1 MKILSI
7 AFKNI
12 NSLKGENFIDF
23 EAAPFSGNTLFAIT
37 GPTGSGKS
45 SILDVISLALF
56 NQVPRLGKIS
66 KKEIRE
72 KGAILTRNQK
82 EAYAKVTFET
92 GSGRYASS
100 WSIEVNRN
108 GNLNDYNMEIANL
121 QDNSLLDLKKSEVP
135 GKNEELIGLNYDQF
149 IKSVLLAQ
157 GDFAKF
163 LSAKKEERGE
173 LLEKITG
180 TGIYRQ
186 LGIMAFERFK
196 NETKEIE
203 SQQNEIK
210 LFESYLL
217 SKEELDAF
225 NKDLEEK
232 TSLTE
237 SLQKDLKLIE
247 KQLELKENIKK
258 QEKEIS
264 GLQEEESKLN
274 QQLKAFEAEYGEALN
289 QHEKLQPIAEDLQ
302 FWNRFQQELQSLKEN
317 LGKTS
322 EKIEA
327 NKENTSGFIQRVK
340 GFVQED
346 VSAEN
351 LKEKLNLFTEKI
363 VRLQDEKNSLG
374 RDYKSKLQL
383 FKTEIRELKLKFPEN
398 DLQTGKKLLE
408 ELQAEQLQQK
418 QQLEIDLKEVDLEKL
433 ISEKARLKNDLEK
446 ARDAR
451 QFSEKKF
458 QLEQNG
464 TKLTKEIQAYQ
475 TELEA
480 LPKVIEKEENLLI
493 SLKKDLEILQLKKEN
508 QLKTAKLEELR
519 NSLKTGEACPLC
531 GSKEH
536 PYSEH
541 LPEFED
547 KLEVKVSAK
556 NNEIEEQNKK
566 LIQAQSKFAHLEE
579 SLKKAKKDLTEIE
592 NQVSENKKLFSEKY
606 PDFNLAEKINWET
619 YIAKINTKIESLDAF
634 ETTQQKLSAIA
645 TGLPIL
651 EELDQIL
658 QQGKLLQQQLQAS
671 YSGNNIVEDSR
682 ELLDKWNALIHEKN
696 YLKENEKEQKEQLS
710 QQSKRYDELLEKLQP
725 EIIKQ
730 GFESIEKAFSAL
742 LPGNKFLELKDKKDN
757 ILKQKS
763 IASTGISTLQ
773 KQLKQ
778 FKENESQRTDEDLAT
793 EQSKKQ
799 GEFEQAKSTCEELR
813 RKLENNNEYL
823 SRLKQLEKQIAEKEK
838 QSKRWRLLNT
848 LIGDRQGKKFND
860 FAQDL
865 TLSQL
870 IHLANVRLKDL
881 SERYKI
887 DKANEDEDD
896 GLVAIDEDMGGQ
908 RRSVKTLSGGET
920 FLLSLSLA
928 LALSDL
934 ASRNVEINSLFID
947 EGFGTLDP
955 ETLDQTLDTLEKLQ
969 AESGKTIGIISHVAS
984 LKERIATQIQLTRN
998 GQGYS
1003 SLTVKL

>member
-12 NSLKGENFIDF
+12 NSLKGENYIDF
-23 EAAPFSGNTLFAIT
+23 EASPFSGNTLFAIT

-82 EAYAKVTFET
+82 EAYAKVTYQT
-92 GSGRYASS
+92 NAGRFTSS

-135 GKNEELIGLNYDQF
+135 AKNEDLIGLNYDQF

-196 NETKEIE
+196 TETSEIE
-203 SQQNEIK
+203 KQQDEIK
-210 LFESYLL
+210 LISSYLL
-217 SKEELDAF
+217 SEDDLETF
-225 NKDLEEK
+225 NKDLKEK
-232 TSLTE
+232 TAQTE
-237 SLQKDLKLIE
+237 NLQKDLKLIE
-247 KQLELKENIKK
+247 KQLELKQTIKK

-264 GLQEEESKLN
+264 GLETEELKLKE
-274 QQLKAFEAEYGEALN
+274 QLKEFENEYGNSLK
-289 QHEKLQPIAEDLQ
+289 QHEKLQPIVEELQ
-302 FWNRFQQELQSLKEN
+302 TWKRYQQELGGLKVN
-317 LGKTS
+317 LNKTS
-322 EKIEA
+322 EKIEL
-327 NKENTSGFIQRVK
+327 NKENTSNFILQVK
-340 GFVQED
+340 SFIHEE

-351 LKEKLNLFTEKI
+351 LKEKLNEFTEKI
-363 VRLQDEKNSLG
+363 RKLQEEKTSLG

-383 FKTEIRELKLKFPEN
+383 FKTEIRELNLEFSEN
-398 DLQTGKKLLE
+398 DLKVGKE
-408 ELQAEQLQQK
+408 ILQNLKTEKTEQK
-418 QQLEIDLKEVDLEKL
+418 QQLEIELKAVDLEN
-433 ISEKARLKNDLEK
+433 ITTEKNRLKTELDK
-446 ARDAR
+446 SRDA
-451 QFSEKKF
+451 QKFSEKN
-458 QLEQNG
+458 LEQ
-464 TKLTKEIQAYQ
+464 KQKHSDLKKEIESLQP
-475 TELEA
+475 ELKN
-480 LPKVIEKEENLLI
+480 LPKIIQEEKNLLI

-508 QLKTAKLEELR
+508 QLKTAQLEDLR
-519 NSLKTGEACPLC
+519 KSLKTGEACPLC

-541 LPEFED
+541 LPHFED
-547 KLEVKVSAK
+547 DLAVKIAVKTSEIDEHNSKLT
-556 NNEIEEQNKK
+556 
-566 LIQAQSKFAHLEE
+566 QAQSKLLHLEE
-579 SLKKAKKDLTEIE
+579 SLQKAKKQSGEIE
-592 NQVSENKKLFSEKY
+592 AVINKNEEDFKKRY
-606 PDFNLAEKINWET
+606 PEFDELETINWDT
-619 YIAKINTKIESLDAF
+619 QISSLKIEIESLESF
-634 ETTQQKLSAIA
+634 EAINQQLKLIA

-651 EELDQIL
+651 EELEKIL
-658 QQGKLLQQQLQAS
+658 QRGKSLQHQLQEQYSGKNIGEDNQRLMDNWNSLLQEKKYLQE
-671 YSGNNIVEDSR
+671 Y
-682 ELLDKWNALIHEKN
+682 EKD
-696 YLKENEKEQKEQLS
+696 QKEQF
-710 QQSKRYDELLEKLQP
+710 QQKSKIFNELEEKLQ
-725 EIIKQ
+725 KQ
-730 GFESIEKAFSAL
+730 VLEKEFESIENAYQSL
-742 LPGNKFLELKDKKDN
+742 LPGNKFFDLKKQKDN
-757 ILKQKS
+757 FLKQKS
-763 IASTGISTLQ
+763 IVETGISTLN
-773 KQLKQ
+773 KQLEQ
-778 FKENESQRTDEDLAT
+778 FKENESERSIEDLTA
-793 EQSKKQ
+793 EQKQ
-799 GEFEQAKSTCEELR
+799 KQDNCNSTKSTCEELR
-813 RKLENNNEYL
+813 RKLGNNTEYL
-823 SRLKQLEKQIAEKEK
+823 SRLKSLENQISEKEK
-838 QSKRWRLLNT
+838 ACKRWRLLNT

-870 IHLANVRLKDL
+870 IYLSNIRLKDL

-887 DKANEDEDD
+887 DKAMDGEDD

-984 LKERIATQIQLTRN
+984 LKERIGTQIQLTRN

-1003 SLTVKL
+1003 SLVVK

>member
-66 KKEIRE
+66 KKEIRK

-82 EAYAKVTFET
+82 EAYAKVTYET
-92 GSGRYASS
+92 GAGRFTSS

-108 GNLNDYNMEIANL
+108 GNLNDYNMDIANL
-121 QDNSLLDLKKSEVP
+121 QDNSILDLKKSEVP
-135 GKNEELIGLNYDQF
+135 AKNEDLIGLNYDQF

-186 LGIMAFERFK
+186 LGIMAYERFK
-196 NETKEIE
+196 AETSDIE
-203 SQQNEIK
+203 KQQEEIK
-210 LFESYLL
+210 LISSYLL
-217 SKEELDAF
+217 SEDNLTIFK
-225 NKDLEEK
+225 KDLKEK
-232 TSLTE
+232 TAQTE

-247 KQLELKENIKK
+247 KQLELKKTITE
-258 QEKEIS
+258 QEKEIN
-264 GLQEEESKLN
+264 GLEAEELKLN
-274 QQLKAFEAEYGEALN
+274 AQLKEFENQYGESLK
-289 QHEKLQPIAEDLQ
+289 QHEKLQPIAEEIQ
-302 FWNRFQQELQSLKEN
+302 SWKRFQQELEVIKDGLNKI
-317 LGKTS
+317 S

-327 NKENTSGFIQRVK
+327 NKKNTGDFIQQVK
-340 GFVQED
+340 VFVKEEI
-346 VSAEN
+346 SKEN
-351 LKEKLNLFTEKI
+351 LREKLTEFTEKI
-363 VRLQDEKNSLG
+363 RKLQEEKAALG

-383 FKTEIRELKLKFPEN
+383 FKTEIRELNLDFPEN
-398 DLQTGKKLLE
+398 NLKAGKEILE
-408 ELQAEQLQQK
+408 NLKTEKTEQK
-418 QQLEIDLKEVDLEKL
+418 KQLENDLKEVDLEN
-433 ISEKARLKNDLEK
+433 IASEKNRLKSELEK
-446 ARDAR
+446 SREARS
-451 QFSEKKF
+451 FSERN
-458 QLEQNG
+458 LEQ
-464 TKLTKEIQAYQ
+464 KQKQLDLKKEIDSLKP
-475 TELEA
+475 ELEN
-480 LPKVIEKEENLLI
+480 LPKIIQEEKNLLI
-493 SLKKDLEILQLKKEN
+493 SLKKDHEILQLKKEN
-508 QLKTAKLEELR
+508 QLKTAQLEDLR

-541 LPEFED
+541 LPHFED
-547 KLEVKVSAK
+547 DLAAKISAK
-556 NNEIEEQNKK
+556 SLEIDEHNSKLTQAQAKLTHLDESLQKTKKQLNEIEIGITENEQILRKK
-566 LIQAQSKFAHLEE
+566 YPEFKEPEVIDWE
-579 SLKKAKKDLTEIE
+579 T
-592 NQVSENKKLFSEKY
+592 QVSQIKSTIEKLEF
-606 PDFNLAEKINWET
+606 
-619 YIAKINTKIESLDAF
+619 F
-634 ETTQQKLSAIA
+634 ETINPQLKSIDS
-645 TGLPIL
+645 GLPIL
-651 EELDQIL
+651 EELEKIL
-658 QQGKLLQQQLQAS
+658 QRGKLLQQELQQK
-671 YSGNNIVEDSR
+671 YSGKNIGEDSQR
-682 ELLDKWNALIHEKN
+682 LMDDWNSLLQERK
-696 YLKENEKEQKEQLS
+696 YLLENEEEQKDLFQEKSKIYKDLQEKLK
-710 QQSKRYDELLEKLQP
+710 QQVLEKD
-725 EIIKQ
+725 
-730 GFESIEKAFSAL
+730 FESLENAYHSL
-742 LPGNKFLELKDKKDN
+742 LPGNKFFDLKKQKDKL
-757 ILKQKS
+757 LKQKS
-763 IASTGISTLQ
+763 IAETGISTLK

-778 FKENESQRTDEDLAT
+778 FKENESKRSEDDLTAELKQKKEAFEST
-793 EQSKKQ
+793 QSN
-799 GEFEQAKSTCEELR
+799 CEELR
-813 RKLENNNEYL
+813 RKLNNNAENI
-823 SRLKQLEKQIAEKEK
+823 SRLKELENQIAEKEK
-838 QSKRWRLLNT
+838 DCRRWRLLNN
-848 LIGDRQGKKFND
+848 LIGSRTGKEFNN

-870 IHLANVRLKDL
+870 IYLANIRLKDL

-887 DKANEDEDD
+887 DKALEGEDD

-984 LKERIATQIQLTRN
+984 LKERISTQIQLTRN

-1003 SLTVKL
+1003 SLVVK

>member
-92 GSGRYASS
+92 GSGRYTSS

-121 QDNSLLDLKKSEVP
+121 QDNSLLVLKKSEVP

-203 SQQNEIK
+203 AQQNEIK

-217 SKEELDAF
+217 SKEDLDTF
-225 NKDLEEK
+225 NNDLNEK

-274 QQLKAFEAEYGEALN
+274 KQLKEFEAEYGEALN
-289 QHEKLQPIAEDLQ
+289 QHEELQAITEDLQ
-302 FWNRFQQELQSLKEN
+302 SWNRFQQELQSLKEN

-327 NKENTSGFIQRVK
+327 NKENTSGFIQQVK
-340 GFVQED
+340 GFVHED

-363 VRLQDEKNSLG
+363 VRLQDEKTSLR

-383 FKTEIRELKLKFPEN
+383 FKTEIRELKLNFPEN

-418 QQLEIDLKEVDLEKL
+418 QQLEIDLKAVDLEKL
-433 ISEKARLKNDLEK
+433 ISEKSRLKNDLEK

-451 QFSEKKF
+451 QFSEKKL

-464 TKLTKEIQAYQ
+464 KKLTKEIQACQ
-475 TELEA
+475 PELEA

-531 GSKEH
+531 GSEEH

-547 KLEVKVSAK
+547 KLEVKISAK
-556 NNEIEEQNKK
+556 NNELEEQNKK
-566 LIQAQSKFAHLEE
+566 LIQAKYKFDHIEKLLQE
-579 SLKKAKKDLTEIE
+579 AKKDLIEIE
-592 NQVSENKKLFSEKY
+592 NQVSENEKIFSKKY

-619 YIAKINTKIESLDAF
+619 YIATINTKIESLDAF

-671 YSGNNIVEDSR
+671 YSGNNIGEESR

-696 YLKENEKEQKEQLS
+696 YLRENEKEQKEKLS

-725 EIIKQ
+725 EIIKK

-778 FKENESQRTDEDLAT
+778 FKENESQRTAEDLAT

-823 SRLKQLEKQIAEKEK
+823 SRLKRLEKQIAEKEK

>member
-23 EAAPFSGNTLFAIT
+23 EAVPFSGNTLFAIT

-82 EAYAKVTFET
+82 EAFAKVTYET
-92 GSGRYASS
+92 GAGRYTSS

-108 GNLNDYNMEIANL
+108 GNLNDYNMEVANL

-186 LGIMAFERFK
+186 LGIIAFERFK
-196 NETKEIE
+196 VETKEIE

-217 SKEELDAF
+217 SKEDLGSF
-225 NKDLEEK
+225 NKDLREK
-232 TSLTE
+232 STQTE
-237 SLQKDLKLIE
+237 SLQKELKLIE
-247 KQLELKENIKK
+247 KQLELKENIQK

-274 QQLKAFEAEYGEALN
+274 QQLKEFEAQYGERLS
-289 QHEKLQPIAEDLQ
+289 QHEKLQPIAEELQ
-302 FWNRFQQELQSLKEN
+302 SWNRFQQELQSLKEN
-317 LGKTS
+317 LRKTS

-327 NKENTSGFIQRVK
+327 NKENTSGFTQQVK
-340 GFVQED
+340 DFAKED
-346 VSAEN
+346 ISAEN

-363 VRLQDEKNSLG
+363 VRLQDEKTSLG

-383 FKTEIRELKLKFPEN
+383 FKTEIRELRLNFPEN
-398 DLQTGKKLLE
+398 DLKTGKKLLE
-408 ELQAEQLQQK
+408 ELQNEQLQQK
-418 QQLEIDLKEVDLEKL
+418 EQVQTDLKEVDLEKL
-433 ISEKARLKNDLEK
+433 SSEKSRLKNDLEK
-446 ARDAR
+446 ALEAR
-451 QFSEKKF
+451 QFSEKKL
-458 QLEQNG
+458 QLEANSS
-464 TKLTKEIQAYQ
+464 KLTKDIQSYQ
-475 TELEA
+475 PELEA
-480 LPKVIEKEENLLI
+480 LPKVIQKEKDLLV

-508 QLKTAKLEELR
+508 QLKTVKLEELR
-519 NSLKTGEACPLC
+519 NSLKTGKACPLC
-531 GSKEH
+531 GSEEH

-547 KLEVKVSAK
+547 ELEIKISAK
-556 NNEIEEQNKK
+556 NKEIEEQNKK
-566 LIQAQSKFAHLEE
+566 LIQAQSKFSHLEE
-579 SLKKAKKDLTEIE
+579 SLKRAKKELIEIE
-592 NQVSENKKLFSEKY
+592 SQISKNEKIFSEKY
-606 PDFNLAEKINWET
+606 PDFNFDEKIDWESYT
-619 YIAKINTKIESLDAF
+619 KTVNIKIDSLDAF

-645 TGLPIL
+645 AGLPIL
-651 EELDQIL
+651 EELGQIL

-671 YSGNNIVEDSR
+671 YSGNNIVQDSR
-682 ELLDKWNALIHEKN
+682 ELLDKWNALIQEKN
-696 YLKENEKEQKEQLS
+696 YLKENQKEQTEQLS
-710 QQSKRYDELLEKLQP
+710 QQSKRYEELLEKLQP

-730 GFESIEKAFSAL
+730 GFESIERAFKAL
-742 LPGNKFLELKDKKDN
+742 LPGNNFLELKDQKDG

-763 IASTGISTLQ
+763 IAFTRISTLQ
-773 KQLKQ
+773 KQLIE
-778 FKENESQRTDEDLAT
+778 FKANESERTKVELAT
-793 EQSKKQ
+793 EQSRKQ
-799 GEFEQAKSTCEELR
+799 QEFELLQAICEELR

-823 SRLKQLEKQIAEKEK
+823 SKLKQLEKQIAEKEK

-887 DKANEDEDD
+887 DKANNDEDD

-969 AESGKTIGIISHVAS
+969 AESGKTIGIISHVTS

>member
-82 EAYAKVTFET
+82 EAFAKVTYET
-92 GSGRYASS
+92 GAGRFTSS

-186 LGIMAFERFK
+186 LGIKAFERFK

-217 SKEELDAF
+217 SKEDLETF
-225 NKDLEEK
+225 NKDLKEK
-232 TSLTE
+232 TTQTE
-237 SLQKDLKLIE
+237 SLQNDLKLIE
-247 KQLELKENIKK
+247 KQLELKQNIKK

-274 QQLKAFEAEYGEALN
+274 QQLKAFEAEYGERLN
-289 QHEKLQPIAEDLQ
+289 QHEKLQPIAEELQ
-302 FWNRFQQELQSLKEN
+302 SWNRFQQELQSLKEN

-327 NKENTSGFIQRVK
+327 NKDNTSGFIHQVK
-340 GFVQED
+340 SFVQED

-363 VRLQDEKNSLG
+363 VKLQDEKTSLG

-383 FKTEIRELKLKFPEN
+383 FKTEIRELRLNFPEN
-398 DLQTGKKLLE
+398 DLKTGKKLLE
-408 ELQAEQLQQK
+408 ELQTEQLQQK
-418 QQLEIDLKEVDLEKL
+418 EQLQTDLKEVDLEKL
-433 ISEKARLKNDLEK
+433 SSEKSRLKNDLEK
-446 ARDAR
+446 ALEAR
-451 QFSEKKF
+451 QFSEKKL
-458 QLEQNG
+458 QLEANSS
-464 TKLTKEIQAYQ
+464 KLTKDIQAYQ
-475 TELEA
+475 PELEA
-480 LPKVIEKEENLLI
+480 LPKVIEKEKDLLV
-493 SLKKDLEILQLKKEN
+493 SLKKDLEILQLKKDN

-519 NSLKTGEACPLC
+519 KSLKTGEACPLC
-531 GSKEH
+531 GSIEH

-541 LPEFED
+541 LPELED
-547 KLEVKVSAK
+547 ELEVKISARSK
-556 NNEIEEQNKK
+556 EIENQSTK
-566 LIQAQSKFAHLEE
+566 LTQAQSKFVHIEE
-579 SLKKAKKDLTEIE
+579 SLQKAKKELIEIE
-592 NQVSENKKLFSEKY
+592 NRVSENKQIFSEKY
-606 PDFNLAEKINWET
+606 PDFHFEEKIDWESYT
-619 YIAKINTKIESLDAF
+619 KTINTKIESLEAF
-634 ETTQQKLSAIA
+634 QTKQQKLSAIA

-651 EELDQIL
+651 GELDNIL
-658 QQGKLLQQQLQAS
+658 QQGKLLQKQLQSS

-682 ELLDKWNALIHEKN
+682 EFMDKWNALIQEKN
-696 YLKENEKEQKEQLS
+696 YLKENQKQQKEQLS
-710 QQSKRYDELLEKLQP
+710 QQVEKYELLLAKLQP

-730 GFESIEKAFSAL
+730 GFESIERAFKAL
-742 LPGNKFLELKDKKDN
+742 LPGNKFLKLKDQKDS
-757 ILKQKS
+757 ILREKS
-763 IASTGISTLQ
+763 NVTTGISTLQ
-773 KQLKQ
+773 KQLIE
-778 FKENESQRTDEDLAT
+778 FKANESERTTVDLAT
-793 EQSKKQ
+793 EQSRKQ
-799 GEFEQAKSTCEELR
+799 QEFELFQSICEELR
-813 RKLENNNEYL
+813 RKLENNKDYL
-823 SRLKQLEKQIAEKEK
+823 SKLKQLENQIAEKEK

-870 IHLANVRLKDL
+870 IYLANVRLKDL

-887 DKANEDEDD
+887 DKANEEEDD

>member
-66 KKEIRE
+66 KKEIRK

-82 EAYAKVTFET
+82 EAYAKVTYET
-92 GSGRYASS
+92 GAGRFTSS

-108 GNLNDYNMEIANL
+108 GNLNDYNMDIANL
-121 QDNSLLDLKKSEVP
+121 QDNSILDLKKSEVP
-135 GKNEELIGLNYDQF
+135 AKNEDLIGLNYDQF

-186 LGIMAFERFK
+186 LGIMAYERFK
-196 NETKEIE
+196 AETSDIE
-203 SQQNEIK
+203 KQQEEIK
-210 LFESYLL
+210 LISSYLL
-217 SKEELDAF
+217 SEDNLTIFK
-225 NKDLEEK
+225 KDLKEK
-232 TSLTE
+232 TAQTE

-247 KQLELKENIKK
+247 KQLELKKTITE
-258 QEKEIS
+258 QEKAIN
-264 GLQEEESKLN
+264 GLEAEELKLN
-274 QQLKAFEAEYGEALN
+274 AQLKEFENQFGESLK
-289 QHEKLQPIAEDLQ
+289 QHEKLQPIAEEIQ
-302 FWNRFQQELQSLKEN
+302 SWKRFQQELEVIKDGLNKI
-317 LGKTS
+317 S

-327 NKENTSGFIQRVK
+327 NKKNTGDFIQQVK
-340 GFVQED
+340 VFVKEEI
-346 VSAEN
+346 SKEN
-351 LKEKLNLFTEKI
+351 LREKLTEFTEKI
-363 VRLQDEKNSLG
+363 RKLQEEKAALG

-383 FKTEIRELKLKFPEN
+383 FKTEIRELNLDFPEN
-398 DLQTGKKLLE
+398 NLKAGKEILE
-408 ELQAEQLQQK
+408 NLKTKKTKQK
-418 QQLEIDLKEVDLEKL
+418 KQLENDLKEVDLEN
-433 ISEKARLKNDLEK
+433 IASEKNRL
-446 ARDAR
+446 R
-451 QFSEKKF
+451 
-458 QLEQNG
+458 
-464 TKLTKEIQAYQ
+464 
-475 TELEA
+475 TELEKSREA
-480 LPKVIEKEENLLI
+480 RSFSERNLEQKQKQLDLKKEIDSLKPELENLPKIIQEEKNLLI
-493 SLKKDLEILQLKKEN
+493 SLKKDHEILQLKKEN
-508 QLKTAKLEELR
+508 QLKTAQLEDLR

-541 LPEFED
+541 LPHFED
-547 KLEVKVSAK
+547 DLAAKISAK
-556 NNEIEEQNKK
+556 TLEIDAHNSKLTQAQAKLTHLDESLQKTKKQLNEIEIGITENEQILRKK
-566 LIQAQSKFAHLEE
+566 YPEFKEPEVIDWE
-579 SLKKAKKDLTEIE
+579 T
-592 NQVSENKKLFSEKY
+592 QVSQIKSTIEKLEF
-606 PDFNLAEKINWET
+606 
-619 YIAKINTKIESLDAF
+619 F
-634 ETTQQKLSAIA
+634 ETINPQLKSIDS
-645 TGLPIL
+645 GLPIL
-651 EELDQIL
+651 EELEKIL
-658 QQGKLLQQQLQAS
+658 QRGKLLQQELQ
-671 YSGNNIVEDSR
+671 E
-682 ELLDKWNALIHEKN
+682 
-696 YLKENEKEQKEQLS
+696 
-710 QQSKRYDELLEKLQP
+710 QSKIYKDLQEKLKQQVLEKD
-725 EIIKQ
+725 
-730 GFESIEKAFSAL
+730 FESLENAYHSL
-742 LPGNKFLELKDKKDN
+742 LPGNKFFDLKKQKDKL
-757 ILKQKS
+757 LKQKS
-763 IASTGISTLQ
+763 IAETGISTLK

-778 FKENESQRTDEDLAT
+778 FKENESKRSEDDLTAELKQKKEAFEST
-793 EQSKKQ
+793 QSN
-799 GEFEQAKSTCEELR
+799 CEELR
-813 RKLENNNEYL
+813 RKLNNNAENI
-823 SRLKQLEKQIAEKEK
+823 SRLKELENQIAEKEK
-838 QSKRWRLLNT
+838 DCRRWRLLNN
-848 LIGDRQGKKFND
+848 LIGSRTGKEFNN

-870 IHLANVRLKDL
+870 IYLANIRLKDL

-887 DKANEDEDD
+887 DKALEGEDD

-984 LKERIATQIQLTRN
+984 LKERISTQIQLTRN

-1003 SLTVKL
+1003 SLVVK

>member
-82 EAYAKVTFET
+82 EAYAKVTYQT
-92 GSGRYASS
+92 NAGRFTSS

-121 QDNSLLDLKKSEVP
+121 QDNSILDLKKSEVP
-135 GKNEELIGLNYDQF
+135 AKNEDLIGLNYDQF

-186 LGIMAFERFK
+186 LGILAFERFK
-196 NETKEIE
+196 AETSEIE
-203 SQQNEIK
+203 KQQNEIK
-210 LFESYLL
+210 LISSYLL
-217 SKEELDAF
+217 SKEDLEIF
-225 NKDLEEK
+225 NKDLKEK
-232 TSLTE
+232 TAKTE
-237 SLQKDLKLIE
+237 SLQKNLKLID
-247 KQLELKENIKK
+247 KQLELKQSIKN

-264 GLQEEESKLN
+264 SLNEKEIKLHE
-274 QQLKAFEAEYGEALN
+274 QLKEFENEYGESLK
-289 QHEKLQPIAEDLQ
+289 QHEKLQPIAEELHT
-302 FWNRFQQELQSLKEN
+302 WKRFKQELEDLKSG

-322 EKIEA
+322 EKIES
-327 NKENTSGFIQRVK
+327 NKENTINFIQQVK
-340 GFVQED
+340 SFVHEE

-351 LKEKLNLFTEKI
+351 LKEKLSDFTEKI
-363 VRLQDEKNSLG
+363 RKLQEEKTSLG

-383 FKTEIRELKLKFPEN
+383 FKTETRELNLEFPEN
-398 DLQTGKKLLE
+398 DLKLGKEIFRNLKAEKTQQKKQLE
-408 ELQAEQLQQK
+408 VDLKEIDKQNLASEKNRLKTELEKSHVARSFSEKNLQQK
-418 QQLEIDLKEVDLEKL
+418 QNQLDLK
-433 ISEKARLKNDLEK
+433 
-446 ARDAR
+446 
-451 QFSEKKF
+451 
-458 QLEQNG
+458 
-464 TKLTKEIQAYQ
+464 KEIQSLQ
-475 TELEA
+475 PELES
-480 LPKVIEKEENLLI
+480 LPKIVQEEETLLI
-493 SLKKDLEILQLKKEN
+493 SLKKDLEILQLKKDN
-508 QLKTAKLEELR
+508 QLKTAQLEDLR

-531 GSKEH
+531 GSHDH

-541 LPEFED
+541 LPDFED
-547 KLEVKVSAK
+547 DLAVKISAK
-556 NNEIEEQNKK
+556 NSEIDQHNTK
-566 LIQAQSKFAHLEE
+566 LTQVKSKLLHLEE
-579 SLKKAKKDLTEIE
+579 SLKKYQKQLGEIE
-592 NQVSENKKLFSEKY
+592 AEITKNEKDFKQKY
-606 PDFNLAEKINWET
+606 PGFEKPEAINWET
-619 YIAKINTKIESLDAF
+619 HISRLNTNIENLEFFETINQQLKAIES
-634 ETTQQKLSAIA
+634 
-645 TGLPIL
+645 GYPIL
-651 EELDQIL
+651 EELEKIL
-658 QQGKLLQQQLQAS
+658 QRGKLLQQQLQEQ
-671 YSGNNIVEDSR
+671 YSGKNIGEDSQQLMDR
-682 ELLDKWNALIHEKN
+682 WNSLNQEKK
-696 YLKENEKEQKEQLS
+696 YLQEQEKEQKEQL
-710 QQSKRYDELLEKLQP
+710 QQKSKIYNELREKLEQQVLN
-725 EIIKQ
+725 KN
-730 GFESIEKAFSAL
+730 FECLENAYHSL
-742 LPGNKFLELKDKKDN
+742 LPGNKFFDLKKQKDDF
-757 ILKQKS
+757 LKQKS
-763 IASTGISTLQ
+763 IVETEISTLR
-773 KQLKQ
+773 KQLKEI
-778 FKENESQRTDEDLAT
+778 KENESKRSIDDLTT
-793 EQSKKQ
+793 EQKQ
-799 GEFEQAKSTCEELR
+799 KQEDFLSTQSNCEELR
-813 RKLENNNEYL
+813 RKLGNNTEYI
-823 SRLKQLEKQIAEKEK
+823 SRLKNLENQIAEKEK
-838 QSKRWRLLNT
+838 ECKRWRLLNT

-870 IHLANVRLKDL
+870 IYLANIRLKDL

-887 DKANEDEDD
+887 DKAIDGEDD

-984 LKERIATQIQLTRN
+984 LKERIGTQIQLTRN

-1003 SLTVKL
+1003 SLVVK

>member
-23 EAAPFSGNTLFAIT
+23 EASPFSGNTLFAIT

-82 EAYAKVTFET
+82 EAYAKVTYQT
-92 GSGRYASS
+92 NAGRFTSS

-121 QDNSLLDLKKSEVP
+121 QDNSILDLKKSEIP
-135 GKNEELIGLNYDQF
+135 AKNEELIGLNYDQF

-186 LGIMAFERFK
+186 LGIMAYERFK
-196 NETKEIE
+196 AETSEIE
-203 SQQNEIK
+203 KQQDEIK
-210 LFESYLL
+210 LINSYLL
-217 SKEELDAF
+217 SDEDLEIFK
-225 NKDLEEK
+225 KDLKAK
-232 TSLTE
+232 TTQTE
-237 SLQKDLKLIE
+237 SLQKDLRLIE
-247 KQLELKENIKK
+247 KQLELKQNIQK
-258 QEKEIS
+258 QEKEII
-264 GLQEEESKLN
+264 GIQAEELKLN
-274 QQLKAFEAEYGEALN
+274 AQLKEFENQYGESLK
-289 QHEKLQPIAEDLQ
+289 QHEKLQPITEEIQ
-302 FWNRFQQELQSLKEN
+302 SWKRFQQDLGDLKTGLN
-317 LGKTS
+317 KTS
-322 EKIEA
+322 EKIEL
-327 NKENTSGFIQRVK
+327 NKENTSNFIQEVRSFIHEEVY
-340 GFVQED
+340 V
-346 VSAEN
+346 EN
-351 LKEKLNLFTEKI
+351 LKEKLTDFTEKI
-363 VRLQDEKNSLG
+363 RKLQEEKTSLAH
-374 RDYKSKLQL
+374 DYKSKLQL
-383 FKTEIRELKLKFPEN
+383 FKTEIREINLEFPEN
-398 DLQTGKKLLE
+398 DLKAGKE
-408 ELQAEQLQQK
+408 ILQNLKAEKTQQK
-418 QQLEIDLKEVDLEKL
+418 QQLENDLKEVDLEN
-433 ISEKARLKNDLEK
+433 IASEKNRLKTELEK
-446 ARDAR
+446 SREARS
-451 QFSEKKF
+451 FSEKN
-458 QLEQNG
+458 LEQ
-464 TKLTKEIQAYQ
+464 KQKQSDLKKEI
-475 TELEA
+475 ESLKPEIEN
-480 LPKVIEKEENLLI
+480 LPKTIQEEKTILI

-508 QLKTAKLEELR
+508 QLKTAQLKDLR
-519 NSLKTGEACPLC
+519 KSLKTGEACPLC

-541 LPEFED
+541 FPDFEDDLAVKISAKSLEIDEHNSKLTQVQSKLLHLEDSLENVKKQLSEIEAKISKNEDNFKKKNPEFE
-547 KLEVKVSAK
+547 KPE
-556 NNEIEEQNKK
+556 
-566 LIQAQSKFAHLEE
+566 
-579 SLKKAKKDLTEIE
+579 T
-592 NQVSENKKLFSEKY
+592 
-606 PDFNLAEKINWET
+606 INWERQIAT
-619 YIAKINTKIESLDAF
+619 LKAKIENIESF
-634 ETTQQKLSAIA
+634 EAINPQLKAIA
-645 TGLPIL
+645 GGLPVL
-651 EELDQIL
+651 EELKKIL
-658 QQGKLLQQQLQAS
+658 QRGKLLQQQLLEQ
-671 YSGNNIVEDSR
+671 YPGKNIGEDSQQLMDNWNS
-682 ELLDKWNALIHEKN
+682 LLQEKK
-696 YLKENEKEQKEQLS
+696 YLQENEKQQREQFHKK
-710 QQSKRYDELLEKLQP
+710 SKTYEDLKEKLQQQVL
-725 EIIKQ
+725 EKD
-730 GFESIEKAFSAL
+730 FESIENAYQSL
-742 LPGNKFLELKDKKDN
+742 LPGNKFFDLKKQKDDF
-757 ILKQKS
+757 LKQKS
-763 IASTGISTLQ
+763 IVETGISTLK

-778 FKENESQRTDEDLAT
+778 FKENESERSTEDLT
-793 EQSKKQ
+793 REQQQKQ
-799 GEFEQAKSTCEELR
+799 EAFESTQSNCEELR
-813 RKLENNNEYL
+813 RKLNNNTENI
-823 SRLKQLEKQIAEKEK
+823 SHLKSLENQIAEKEK
-838 QSKRWRLLNT
+838 DCKRWRLLNT

-870 IHLANVRLKDL
+870 IYLANIRLKDL

-887 DKANEDEDD
+887 DKAMNGEDD

-969 AESGKTIGIISHVAS
+969 VESGKTIGIISHVAS
-984 LKERIATQIQLTRN
+984 LKERIGTQIQLTRN

-1003 SLTVKL
+1003 SLVVK

>member
-92 GSGRYASS
+92 GSGRYTSS

-135 GKNEELIGLNYDQF
+135 GKNEKLIGLNYDQF

-203 SQQNEIK
+203 SQQKEIK

-217 SKEELDAF
+217 SKEDLETF
-225 NKDLEEK
+225 NKDLKEK
-232 TSLTE
+232 TTQTE

-247 KQLELKENIKK
+247 KQLELKENIQK

-274 QQLKAFEAEYGEALN
+274 QQLKEFEAEYGEILS
-289 QHEKLQPIAEDLQ
+289 QHEKLQPIADELQ
-302 FWNRFQQELQSLKEN
+302 SWNRFQQELQSLKEN

-322 EKIEA
+322 EKIEV
-327 NKENTSGFIQRVK
+327 NKENTSGFIQQVK

-346 VSAEN
+346 VSAED

-363 VRLQDEKNSLG
+363 VRLQDEKTSLG

-383 FKTEIRELKLKFPEN
+383 FKTEIRELKLNFPEN
-398 DLQTGKKLLE
+398 DLKTGKKLLE
-408 ELQAEQLQQK
+408 KLQAEQLQRK
-418 QQLEIDLKEVDLEKL
+418 NQLQTELKEVDLEKL
-433 ISEKARLKNDLEK
+433 ISEKSRLKNDLEK
-446 ARDAR
+446 AREAR
-451 QFSEKKF
+451 QLSEKKL
-458 QLEQNG
+458 QLQENSS
-464 TKLTKEIQAYQ
+464 KLTKDIKAYQ
-475 TELEA
+475 PELEA
-480 LPKVIEKEENLLI
+480 LPKIIEKVKDLI
-493 SLKKDLEILQLKKEN
+493 VSLKKDLEILQLKKEN

-531 GSKEH
+531 GSEEH

-547 KLEVKVSAK
+547 KLEVKISAK

-579 SLKKAKKDLTEIE
+579 SLKKAKKELTEIE
-592 NQVSENKKLFSEKY
+592 NQVLESEKLFSEKY
-606 PDFNLAEKINWET
+606 PDLNLADKIDWET
-619 YIAKINTKIESLDAF
+619 YIATINTKIESLDAF

-658 QQGKLLQQQLQAS
+658 QQGKLLQQQLQSS
-671 YSGNNIVEDSR
+671 YSGNNIVQDSR

-710 QQSKRYDELLEKLQP
+710 QQSKRYEELLEKLQP
-725 EIIKQ
+725 KIIKQ
-730 GFESIEKAFSAL
+730 GFESIENAFRSL
-742 LPGNKFLELKDKKDN
+742 LPGNKFLELKDEKDN

-773 KQLKQ
+773 RQLKQ
-778 FKENESQRTDEDLAT
+778 FKENESERTAADLVT
-793 EQSKKQ
+793 EQSGKQ
-799 GEFEQAKSTCEELR
+799 EEFELAKSTCRELG
-813 RKLENNNEYL
+813 RKLENNKEYL

-848 LIGDRQGKKFND
+848 LIGDSQGKRFND

>member
-12 NSLKGENFIDF
+12 NSLKGENYIDF
-23 EAAPFSGNTLFAIT
+23 EASPFSGNTLFAIT

-82 EAYAKVTFET
+82 EAYAKVTYQT
-92 GSGRYASS
+92 GTGRFTSS

-135 GKNEELIGLNYDQF
+135 AKNEDLIGLNYDQF

-186 LGIMAFERFK
+186 LGILAFERFK
-196 NETKEIE
+196 TETAEIE
-203 SQQNEIK
+203 AQQAEIK
-210 LFESYLL
+210 LISSYLL
-217 SKEELDAF
+217 SEEELERF

-232 TSLTE
+232 TSQTE
-237 SLQKDLKLIE
+237 SLKNDLKLIE
-247 KQLELKENIKK
+247 KQLELKATITS

-264 GLQEEESKLN
+264 GLQKEEIKLDHK
-274 QQLKAFEAEYGEALN
+274 LKEFENEHGKSLK
-289 QHEKLQPIAEDLQ
+289 QHEKLQPIAE
-302 FWNRFQQELQSLKEN
+302 ELQSWKRFHQELGDLKVS
-317 LGKTS
+317 LDKTS
-322 EKIEA
+322 EKIEL
-327 NKENTSGFIQRVK
+327 NKENTTHFIQQVK
-340 GFVQED
+340 SFVHEE
-346 VSAEN
+346 VSTEN
-351 LKEKLNLFTEKI
+351 LKEKVTDFTEKI
-363 VRLQDEKNSLG
+363 RKLQEEKISLG
-374 RDYKSKLQL
+374 RDYKSQLHL
-383 FKTEIRELKLKFPEN
+383 FKTETRELKLAFAEN
-398 DLQTGKKLLE
+398 DLKVGKEILE
-408 ELQAEQLQQK
+408 NLKAEKTQQK
-418 QQLEIDLKEVDLEKL
+418 KQLKIDLKEVDLKNLAIEKN
-433 ISEKARLKNDLEK
+433 RLKTELDKSRE
-446 ARDAR
+446 AW
-451 QFSEKKF
+451 QFSEKNLQQK
-458 QLEQNG
+458 ENYS
-464 TKLTKEIQAYQ
+464 KLNKENKALQPEI
-475 TELEA
+475 ES
-480 LPKVIEKEENLLI
+480 LPKIIKEEKSLVV
-493 SLKKDLEILQLKKEN
+493 SLKKDSEILQLKKEN

-519 NSLKTGEACPLC
+519 ESLKTGEACPLC

-536 PYSEH
+536 PYTEH
-541 LPEFED
+541 LPDFED
-547 KLEVKVSAK
+547 NLTVRISVKNSEIDQHNTKLT
-556 NNEIEEQNKK
+556 
-566 LIQAQSKFAHLEE
+566 QAQSKLSHLVEAMQ
-579 SLKKAKKDLTEIE
+579 K
-592 NQVSENKKLFSEKY
+592 NKKQLGEVETELAKNERNFRKKY
-606 PDFNLAEKINWET
+606 PEFQSKESINWESHIT
-619 YIAKINTKIESLDAF
+619 TLNGRIENLESFEAIN
-634 ETTQQKLSAIA
+634 QQLKAIA

-651 EELDQIL
+651 EELEKIL
-658 QQGKLLQQQLQAS
+658 QRGKLLQQQLQDK
-671 YSGNNIVEDSR
+671 YSGNNIVEDKQQ
-682 ELLDKWNALIHEKN
+682 LMDNWNALLNEKQ
-696 YLKENEKEQKEQLS
+696 YLQENEKDQKKQLEQKS
-710 QQSKRYDELLEKLQP
+710 RTYKDLLEKLQL
-725 EIIKQ
+725 EIVKQ
-730 GFESIEKAFSAL
+730 GFESVENAYQAL
-742 LPGNKFLELKDKKDN
+742 LPGNKFLELKEQKN
-757 ILKQKS
+757 EILKQKS
-763 IASTGISTLQ
+763 NVATGISTLQ
-773 KQLKQ
+773 KQLIQ
-778 FKENESQRTDEDLAT
+778 FKENENKRSIENLIAEQKQKQEDFNLL
-793 EQSKKQ
+793 Q
-799 GEFEQAKSTCEELR
+799 STCEELR
-813 RKLENNNEYL
+813 RKLGNNTEYL
-823 SRLKQLEKQIAEKEK
+823 ARLKNLENQIAEKEK
-838 QSKRWRLLNT
+838 QSRRWRLLNV
-848 LIGDRQGKKFND
+848 LIGDKQGKKFND

-870 IHLANVRLKDL
+870 IYLANIRLKDL

-887 DKANEDEDD
+887 DKATEGEDD

-984 LKERIATQIQLTRN
+984 LKERIGTQIQLTRN

-1003 SLTVKL
+1003 SLVVK

>member
-12 NSLKGENFIDF
+12 NSLKGENYIDF
-23 EAAPFSGNTLFAIT
+23 EDSPFSGNTLFAIT

-82 EAYAKVTFET
+82 EAYAKVTYQT
-92 GSGRYASS
+92 GAGRFTSS

-135 GKNEELIGLNYDQF
+135 AKNENLIGLNYDQF

-196 NETKEIE
+196 AETSEIE
-203 SQQNEIK
+203 KQQDEIK
-210 LFESYLL
+210 LISSYLL
-217 SKEELDAF
+217 SEEDLKTF
-225 NKDLEEK
+225 NKDLQEK
-232 TSLTE
+232 TTQTE
-237 SLQKDLKLIE
+237 ILQKDLNLIE
-247 KQLELKENIKK
+247 KQLELKETIKK
-258 QEKEIS
+258 QKKEIT
-264 GLQEEESKLN
+264 GLEVEEIKLKE
-274 QQLKAFEAEYGEALN
+274 QLKEFENEYGNSLKL
-289 QHEKLQPIAEDLQ
+289 HEKLQPIAEELQ
-302 FWNRFQQELQSLKEN
+302 TWKRYQQELGDLKVN
-317 LGKTS
+317 LHKTS
-322 EKIEA
+322 EKIEL
-327 NKENTSGFIQRVK
+327 NKENTSNFIQQVK
-340 GFVQED
+340 GFVHQEI
-346 VSAEN
+346 SEGN
-351 LKEKLNLFTEKI
+351 LKEKLTDFSEKI
-363 VRLQDEKNSLG
+363 RKLQEEKTSLG

-383 FKTEIRELKLKFPEN
+383 FKTETRELKIEFPEN
-398 DLQTGKKLLE
+398 DLNVGKEFLKN
-408 ELQAEQLQQK
+408 LQAKKNQEK
-418 QQLEIDLKEVDLEKL
+418 QQLEIDLKDVDLEN
-433 ISEKARLKNDLEK
+433 IPSEKNRLKTELEK
-446 ARDAR
+446 SRDA
-451 QFSEKKF
+451 QKFSEKNLKQKES
-458 QLEQNG
+458 QL
-464 TKLTKEIQAYQ
+464 KLHKEIETLQP
-475 TELEA
+475 ELEN
-480 LPKVIEKEENLLI
+480 LPKIIQQEKTLLI
-493 SLKKDLEILQLKKEN
+493 SLKKDLENLQLKKEN
-508 QLKTAKLEELR
+508 QLITAKLEDLR
-519 NSLKTGEACPLC
+519 KSLKTGEACPLC
-531 GSKEH
+531 GSNEH

-541 LPEFED
+541 LPDFED
-547 KLEVKVSAK
+547 DLTVKISAK
-556 NNEIEEQNKK
+556 TSEIDEHNAKFN
-566 LIQAQSKFAHLEE
+566 QAQSKLLHLEE
-579 SLKKAKKDLTEIE
+579 SVQKTKKQLGEIE
-592 NQVSENKKLFSEKY
+592 SEITENEKNFKLKY
-606 PDFNLAEKINWET
+606 PEFEETEAINWDIQIST
-619 YIAKINTKIESLDAF
+619 LNAKIESLEYF
-634 ETTQQKLSAIA
+634 EVINQQLKAIA

-651 EELDQIL
+651 EELENIL
-658 QQGKLLQQQLQAS
+658 QRGKSLQQQLQEQ
-671 YSGNNIVEDSR
+671 YSGKNIGEESQQLMD
-682 ELLDKWNALIHEKN
+682 DWNALLNEKK
-696 YLKENEKEQKEQLS
+696 YLQENEKAQKEQL
-710 QQSKRYDELLEKLQP
+710 QEKLKNYENLLEKLEQQV
-725 EIIKQ
+725 IKKD
-730 GFESIEKAFSAL
+730 FESVENAHHSL
-742 LPGNKFLELKDKKDN
+742 LPGNKFFELKKQKDEF
-757 ILKQKS
+757 LKQKS
-763 IASTGISTLQ
+763 IVETGISTLK
-773 KQLKQ
+773 KQLEQ
-778 FKENESQRTDEDLAT
+778 FKENEIERSIEDLIT
-793 EQSKKQ
+793 EQKQ
-799 GEFEQAKSTCEELR
+799 KQENFNLSQSTCEDLR
-813 RKLENNNEYL
+813 RKLGNNTEYL
-823 SRLKQLEKQIAEKEK
+823 SRLKNLENQIAEKEK
-838 QSKRWRLLNT
+838 QCKRWRLLNT

-870 IHLANVRLKDL
+870 IYLANIRLKDL

-887 DKANEDEDD
+887 DKAIDGEDD

-984 LKERIATQIQLTRN
+984 LKERIGTQIQLTRN

-1003 SLTVKL
+1003 SLVVK

>member
-1 MKILSI
+1 MKILNI

-23 EAAPFSGNTLFAIT
+23 EATPFSGNTLFAIT

-82 EAYAKVTFET
+82 EAYAKVTYET
-92 GSGRYASS
+92 GTGRFTSS
-100 WSIEVNRN
+100 WSIEINRN

-121 QDNSLLDLKKSEVP
+121 IDNSLLDLKKSEVP
-135 GKNEELIGLNYDQF
+135 TKNEELIGLNYDQF

-186 LGIMAFERFK
+186 LGMMAFERFK
-196 NETKEIE
+196 AETKEIE
-203 SQQNEIK
+203 AQQNEIK

-217 SKEELDAF
+217 SEEDLENF
-225 NKDLEEK
+225 NKDLKEN
-232 TSLTE
+232 TADTE
-237 SLQKDLKLIE
+237 ALQKDLKLIE
-247 KQLELKENIKK
+247 KQLELKENIGK
-258 QEKEIS
+258 QEKEINK
-264 GLQEEESKLN
+264 LQEQEVNLHRQFKEFES
-274 QQLKAFEAEYGEALN
+274 EYGTSLN
-289 QHEKLQPIAEDLQ
+289 RHEKIQSIAEELQ
-302 FWNRFQQELQSLKEN
+302 SWNRFQKELKDLDSNLAKTSLKIN
-317 LGKTS
+317 DTKKNIS
-322 EKIEA
+322 SFIEQV
-327 NKENTSGFIQRVK
+327 KE
-340 GFVQED
+340 FVQED
-346 VSAEN
+346 VQAEN
-351 LKEKLNLFTEKI
+351 LKQKLNLFTEKI
-363 VRLQDEKNSLG
+363 GKLQDEKNSLG
-374 RDYKSKLQL
+374 LEYKSKLQL
-383 FKTEIRELKLKFPEN
+383 FKAEVRELKIDFPEH
-398 DLQTGKKLLE
+398 DLKTGKELLEKLQTKKLRE
-408 ELQAEQLQQK
+408 K
-418 QQLEIDLKEVDLEKL
+418 KQLEIALKEVDLEKL
-433 ISEKARLKNDLEK
+433 SSEKLRLKNHLEK
-446 ARDAR
+446 TREAR
-451 QFSEKKF
+451 QFSERKL
-458 QLEQNG
+458 QLEESG
-464 TKLTKEIQAYQ
+464 LRIKKDI
-475 TELEA
+475 EA
-480 LPKVIEKEENLLI
+480 NQPEFESLPKTITLQKDHLS
-493 SLKKDLEILQLKKEN
+493 SLKKDLEILQLKKLN

-519 NSLKTGEACPLC
+519 KSLKTGEACPLC
-531 GSKEH
+531 GALEH
-536 PYSEH
+536 PYSKH
-541 LPEFED
+541 GPDFED
-547 KLEVKVSAK
+547 ELEIKIAAK
-556 NNEIEEQNKK
+556 SKEIEDKNTK
-566 LIQAQSKFAHLEE
+566 LTQAQSRFEHIKD
-579 SLKKAKKDLTEIE
+579 SLQKAKKELIEIE
-592 NQVSENKKLFSEKY
+592 NRISENKQRFSEKY
-606 PDFNLAEKINWET
+606 PDFNFSEEIDWENYIGKINS
-619 YIAKINTKIESLDAF
+619 KLESLDAF
-634 ETTQQKLSAIA
+634 ETIKQKLTAIA
-645 TGLPIL
+645 GGLPIL
-651 EELDQIL
+651 KDLNDIL
-658 QQGKLLQQQLQAS
+658 TKGTLLKRQLEAN
-671 YSGNNIVEDSR
+671 YSGNNILNDHR
-682 ELLDKWNALIHEKN
+682 KLTDKWNALNHEKK
-696 YLKENEKEQKEQLS
+696 YLGENLKEQKQNLS
-710 QQSKRYDELLEKLQP
+710 EQSKKYEALSRKLEP
-725 EIIKQ
+725 EVTEK
-730 GFESIEKAFSAL
+730 GFTSIENAFRAL
-742 LPGNKFLELKDKKDN
+742 LPGQNFLELKDKKDA
-757 ILKQKS
+757 ILKEKS
-763 IASTGISTLQ
+763 IVATGISTLQ

-778 FKENESQRTDEDLAT
+778 FKENESERTTNDLRV

-799 GEFEQAKSTCEELR
+799 EEFKSKQSVCEELR
-813 RKLENNNEYL
+813 RKLGNNNEYL
-823 SRLKQLEKQIAEKEK
+823 ARLKQLKKQITEKEK

-870 IHLANVRLKDL
+870 IYLANKRLKDL

-896 GLVAIDEDMGGQ
+896 GLIAIDEDMGGQ

-1003 SLTVKL
+1003 SLELKL

>member
-12 NSLKGENFIDF
+12 NSLKGENYIDF
-23 EAAPFSGNTLFAIT
+23 EASPFSGNTLFAIT

-82 EAYAKVTFET
+82 EAYAKVTYQT
-92 GSGRYASS
+92 NAGRFTSS

-135 GKNEELIGLNYDQF
+135 SKNEDLIGLNYDQF

-196 NETKEIE
+196 AETSEIE
-203 SQQNEIK
+203 AQQNEIK
-210 LFESYLL
+210 LINSYLL
-217 SKEELDAF
+217 SEEDLETF
-225 NKDLEEK
+225 NKNLKEK
-232 TSLTE
+232 TAQTE
-237 SLQKDLKLIE
+237 SLQKDLRLIE
-247 KQLELKENIKK
+247 KQLELKQTIQK

-264 GLQEEESKLN
+264 GLQADELKLDH
-274 QQLKAFEAEYGEALN
+274 QLKDFEIEHGKSLR
-289 QHEKLQPIAEDLQ
+289 QHEKLQPIAEKLQ
-302 FWNRFQQELQSLKEN
+302 TWKRFQEELGDLKAGLN
-317 LGKTS
+317 KTS
-322 EKIEA
+322 EKIEL
-327 NKENTSGFIQRVK
+327 NKENTTDFIQEVK
-340 GFVQED
+340 SFIHKE

-351 LKEKLNLFTEKI
+351 LKEKLTDFTEKI
-363 VRLQDEKNSLG
+363 MKLQEEKTSLG

-383 FKTEIRELKLKFPEN
+383 LKTEIRELNLEFTEN
-398 DLQTGKKLLE
+398 DLKAGKEILE
-408 ELQAEQLQQK
+408 NLKVEKEQQK
-418 QQLEIDLKEVDLEKL
+418 QQLKIDLKEVDLENL
-433 ISEKARLKNDLEK
+433 LSEKKRIKTELEK
-446 ARDAR
+446 SREA
-451 QFSEKKF
+451 QKFSEKNLQQKENKSKF
-458 QLEQNG
+458 N
-464 TKLTKEIQAYQ
+464 KEIEALQP
-475 TELEA
+475 ELEN
-480 LPKVIEKEENLLI
+480 LPKIIQEEKTLLI
-493 SLKKDLEILQLKKEN
+493 SLKKDSEILQLKKEN
-508 QLKTAKLEELR
+508 QLKTAQLEDLR
-519 NSLKTGEACPLC
+519 KALKTGESCPLC

-541 LPEFED
+541 LPHFED
-547 KLEVKVSAK
+547 DLTVKISAK
-556 NNEIEEQNKK
+556 SLEIDKHTTK
-566 LIQAQSKFAHLEE
+566 FTQAQSKLLHLEE
-579 SLKKAKKDLTEIE
+579 SLQKTRKQLGEIE
-592 NQVSENKKLFSEKY
+592 TEVSKNEEDFKKKY
-606 PDFNLAEKINWET
+606 PEFEEPETINWET
-619 YIAKINTKIESLDAF
+619 QIATLKTKIENLEAF
-634 ETTQQKLSAIA
+634 EAINPQLKAIA
-645 TGLPIL
+645 SGLPIL
-651 EELDQIL
+651 EELEKIL
-658 QQGKLLQQQLQAS
+658 QRGKLLQQQLQEQ
-671 YSGNNIVEDSR
+671 YSGKNIGEDSQQLMDNWNS
-682 ELLDKWNALIHEKN
+682 LLQEKKYLQEHEK
-696 YLKENEKEQKEQLS
+696 QQTEQL
-710 QQSKRYDELLEKLQP
+710 QQKARIYNELQEKLDQQVL
-725 EIIKQ
+725 KQ
-730 GFESIEKAFSAL
+730 DFESIEKAYQSL
-742 LPGNKFLELKDKKDN
+742 LPGNKFFELRKLKDDF
-757 ILKQKS
+757 LKQKS
-763 IASTGISTLQ
+763 IVETGISTLK
-773 KQLKQ
+773 KQLKD
-778 FKENESQRTDEDLAT
+778 FKKNESERSMEDLTA
-793 EQSKKQ
+793 EEKQ
-799 GEFEQAKSTCEELR
+799 KQEDFDSTRSNCEELR
-813 RKLENNNEYL
+813 RKLNNNTENII
-823 SRLKQLEKQIAEKEK
+823 RLKNLENQIAEKEK
-838 QSKRWRLLNT
+838 ECKRWRLLNT
-848 LIGDRQGKKFND
+848 LIGDKQGKKFND

-870 IHLANVRLKDL
+870 IYLANIRLQDL

-887 DKANEDEDD
+887 DKAMDVEDD

-984 LKERIATQIQLTRN
+984 LKERIGTQIQLTRN

-1003 SLTVKL
+1003 SLVVK